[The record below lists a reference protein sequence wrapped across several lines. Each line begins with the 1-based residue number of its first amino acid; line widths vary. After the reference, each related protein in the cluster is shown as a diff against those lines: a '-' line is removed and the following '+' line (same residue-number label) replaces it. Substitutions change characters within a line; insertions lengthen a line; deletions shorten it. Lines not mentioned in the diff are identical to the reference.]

1 MENMNGIS
9 EKLGRIQQ
17 GLVAPKNRE
26 NKFGHYKYRSC
37 EDILEAVK
45 PLLKK
50 GSLILTLSDEMVE
63 VGGRCYVKAT
73 AKISDGENLLKVDG
87 YAREQED
94 KLNREG
100 KPTMDQ
106 AQITGSASSYAR
118 KYALNGLFCIDDTKD
133 TDTMDYTQ
141 QSPGPVAY
149 KKPTEKQIE
158 IPTAEVNEVL
168 DLVMSIKEKAS
179 DKGFSPAGLDSLA
192 QKHFKKDFNNCTKA
206 ELTAIYTGLN
216 K

>member
-1 MENMNGIS
+1 MAEMKEMT
-9 EKLGRIQQ
+9 EKLVRVQQ
-17 GLVAPKNRE
+17 GLNVPKVNE
-26 NKFGHYKYRSC
+26 NTFGHYKYRSC

-45 PLLKK
+45 KLLKK
-50 GSLILTLSDEMVE
+50 DSLLLTLSDEMIE
-63 VGGRCYVKAT
+63 IGGRFYVKAT
-73 AKISDGENLLKVDG
+73 AKISDGKDLIKVEG
-87 YAREQED
+87 YAREQAE
-94 KLNREG
+94 KKG
-100 KPTMDQ
+100 MDQ
-106 AQITGSASSYAR
+106 AQITGAASSYAR

-133 TDTMDYTQ
+133 ADTMDNTQ
-141 QSPGPVAY
+141 QAEKPY

-168 DLVMSIKEKAS
+168 DLIMSIKEKAS